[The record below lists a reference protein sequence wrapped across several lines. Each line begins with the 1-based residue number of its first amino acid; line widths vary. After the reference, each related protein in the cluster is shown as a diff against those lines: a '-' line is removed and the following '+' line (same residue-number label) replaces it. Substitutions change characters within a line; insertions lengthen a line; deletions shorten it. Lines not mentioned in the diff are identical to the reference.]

1 DYSQLANVNYEIK
14 VNVKLVGKYVAIR
27 GDEILGFSEDKGKL
41 IEEMK
46 RKGYKRKDFSILY
59 VKYKA

>member
-1 DYSQLANVNYEIK
+1 MIDMLVIND
-14 VNVKLVGKYVAIR
+14 VKLVGKYVAIR